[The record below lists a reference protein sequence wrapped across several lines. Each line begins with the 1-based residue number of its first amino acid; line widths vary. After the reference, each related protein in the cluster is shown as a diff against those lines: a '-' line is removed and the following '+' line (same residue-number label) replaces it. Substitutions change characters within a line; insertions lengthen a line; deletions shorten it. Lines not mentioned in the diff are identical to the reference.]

1 MSFDELILAC
11 KNFSINV
18 CMTLKI
24 NIFFPLFLCF
34 FFKGNIGQARQIT
47 RDEDKKLLNENA
59 SVDKLVYVEFI
70 VIRVVRMRCYSH
82 DAYK

>member
-1 MSFDELILAC
+1 MHDI
-11 KNFSINV
+11 KN
-18 CMTLKI
+18 KY
-24 NIFFPLFLCF
+24 FFPIIFVF

-59 SVDKLVYVEFI
+59 FVDKLVYVEFI